1 MNASRTVKETKMGKR
16 DTYRYRLLKD
26 GKIVHSGITN
36 NPPRREREHRRD
48 GRQFDTLQIVGPA
61 VTRETALGW
70 EGRPLRKAVRKTRN
84 R

>member
-1 MNASRTVKETKMGKR
+1 MGKR

-36 NPPRREREHRRD
+36 DPARRQREHRSD
-48 GRQFDTLQIVGPA
+48 GIQFDTLETVGPT
-61 VTRETALGW
+61 VTRKTALEW
-70 EGRPLRKAVRKTRN
+70 EGRPQRKAVRKTRN